1 MLTLFLE
8 EEKPKRLHTY
18 SVPRSSCLFCSFWL
32 TNSIWFSK
40 FISSSIQII
49 LWWSSEGIRRKR
61 HYTLFRWRIGDWQ
74 WWHQC
79 CIQWNRFKWYY
90 GRQSLHSYCWDG
102 MSFISGTLFQRLAVA
117 PMEAIE
123 VIERAENTL
132 AEPVVNPH
140 ADQSRSQLIH
150 EM

>member
-1 MLTLFLE
+1 
-8 EEKPKRLHTY
+8 
-18 SVPRSSCLFCSFWL
+18 
-32 TNSIWFSK
+32 
-40 FISSSIQII
+40 
-49 LWWSSEGIRRKR
+49 
-61 HYTLFRWRIGDWQ
+61 
-74 WWHQC
+74 
-79 CIQWNRFKWYY
+79 
-90 GRQSLHSYCWDG
+90 